1 MKKLV
6 LVLGVVLM
14 FGTCDSLQAQQ
25 NFLEIS
31 GTISDKSSKKPIQAC
46 NVYVRDKDF
55 GTVANSKGEFSIK
68 IPREYQGSNLVFSN
82 IGYRTVELV
91 ISELKSKD
99 NIISL
104 IPTTIIMEELVVREA
119 EAILREAIS
128 RVPENYPE
136 NHEMLTTF
144 YRETIKKNNS
154 YVDISQ
160 GILDVFK
167 LPYQKVGRDQVKIN
181 KGFRSQYYKTQDTLV
196 FKIMGGPN
204 TMLLLDLIKNPGL
217 ILSNDILKYYKYELT
232 DILELDGKK
241 HYEISFTPKDERDP
255 QLFTGKIFI
264 EQKTLA
270 ISEIKFGYAPETV
283 KIAGKHLVKEKPRLA
298 RLTALNVEYEIKYR
312 EHKGR
317 WYLYYVKNELAMRC
331 NWKKKLFN
339 STFRSVSEMVITD
352 RSLMNVQPFEKQ
364 EIAKKYLVFSEEA
377 GKHYDDSF
385 WEDYTIIRP
394 EDDIRKALSKIN
406 SRNIRK

>member
-1 MKKLV
+1 MKKFV
-6 LVLGVVLM
+6 LVLGVFLM
-14 FGTCDSLQAQQ
+14 FGLSGSLQAQGK
-25 NFLEIS
+25 FYEIS
-31 GTISDKSSKKPIQAC
+31 GTISDKNSKKPIPAC
-46 NVYVRDKDF
+46 NVYVRSKDF
-55 GTVANSKGEFSIK
+55 GTVANSKGKFSIK
-68 IPREYQGSNLVFSN
+68 VPNDLLDLNLVFSN
-82 IGYRTVELV
+82 IGYGTIEIPISRLTPQDNV
-91 ISELKSKD
+91 INLT
-99 NIISL
+99 
-104 IPTTIIMEELVVREA
+104 PTTIIMEELVVREA
-119 EAILREAIS
+119 ETILREALG

-167 LPYQKVGRDQVKIN
+167 LPYQKVGRDQVKIT
-181 KGFRSQYYKTQDTLV
+181 KGFRTQDYKTQDTLV

-204 TMLLLDLIKNPGL
+204 TMLLLDLVKNPGL
-217 ILSNDILKYYKYELT
+217 ILSNDVLDYYTYELT
-232 DILELDGKK
+232 DIRELDGQK
-241 HYEISFTPKDERDP
+241 HYEISFVPKDKSDP
-255 QLFTGKIFI
+255 QLYTGRIFI

-270 ISEIKFGYAPETV
+270 ISEIKFGYSPETV
-283 KIAGKHLVKEKPRLA
+283 KLAGRNLVKDKPRLA
-298 RLTALNVEYEIKYR
+298 RLTPLKVEYELKYR
-312 EHKGR
+312 EFKGR

-352 RSLMNVQPFEKQ
+352 RNLMNVKPFDKEDRVDNF
-364 EIAKKYLVFSEEA
+364 LVFSEEA

-406 SRNIRK
+406 SRNIKK

>member
-1 MKKLV
+1 MVMKKLV
-6 LVLGVVLM
+6 FVIGVLVFCLSSTLE
-14 FGTCDSLQAQQ
+14 AQEK
-25 NFLEIS
+25 FLEIS
-31 GTISDKSSKKPIQAC
+31 GVISDKSTKKPIQAC
-46 NVYVRDKDF
+46 NVYVRNKDF

-82 IGYRTVELV
+82 IGYRTVEID
-91 ISELKSKD
+91 ISELTSED

-104 IPTTIIMEELVVREA
+104 VPTTIIMEELVVREA
-119 EAILREAIS
+119 ETILREAIG
-128 RVPENYPE
+128 RIPENYPE

-167 LPYQKVGRDQVKIN
+167 LPYQKAGRDQVKIN
-181 KGFRSQYYKTQDTLV
+181 KGFRSQDYKTQDTLV

-217 ILSNDILKYYKYELT
+217 ILSSDILEYYKYELT
-232 DILELDGKK
+232 DIREMDGQK
-241 HYEISFTPKDERDP
+241 HYEISFIPKDTRDP
-255 QLFTGKIFI
+255 QLYIGKIFI

-270 ISEIKFGYAPETV
+270 ISEIKFGFSPETV
-283 KIAGKHLVKEKPRLA
+283 KIAGRNLVKDKPRLA
-298 RLTALNVEYEIKYR
+298 KLTTLKVEYEIKYR
-312 EHKGR
+312 EYKGR

-339 STFRSVSEMVITD
+339 STFHSISEMVITD
-352 RSLMNVQPFEKQ
+352 RELMNVRPFEK
-364 EIAKKYLVFSEEA
+364 EHRAAKYLVFSEEA

-385 WEDYTIIRP
+385 WEDYTIIKP
-394 EDDIRKALSKIN
+394 EDDIRKALAKISSK
-406 SRNIRK
+406 RL